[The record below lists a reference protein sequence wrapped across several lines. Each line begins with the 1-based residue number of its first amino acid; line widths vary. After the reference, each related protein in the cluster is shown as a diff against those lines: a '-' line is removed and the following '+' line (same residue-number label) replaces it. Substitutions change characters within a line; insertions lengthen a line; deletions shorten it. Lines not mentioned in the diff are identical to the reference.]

1 MSRDYPDWVNPW
13 TAAEGQRQF
22 AGSMALSQM
31 LRLLPLLSSEGGQ
44 VRFELAFQLDQER
57 RPEIDIQV
65 FAELPLICQRSLQ
78 QYLEPIRRQSV
89 VSVVMTQ
96 AEQDLLPEAAEP
108 VLVEEGRIALKRLV
122 EDELLLAV
130 PLVPRNPDVDIVD
143 LSTGEDEI
151 VEDEKRQPFAEL
163 AKLKSSLEQK

>member
-31 LRLLPLLSSEGGQ
+31 LRLLPLLSSEDGL

-65 FAELPLICQRSLQ
+65 IAELPLICQRSLQ

-89 VSVVMTQ
+89 VIVVMTQ

-143 LSTGEDEI
+143 LSTGDNEI